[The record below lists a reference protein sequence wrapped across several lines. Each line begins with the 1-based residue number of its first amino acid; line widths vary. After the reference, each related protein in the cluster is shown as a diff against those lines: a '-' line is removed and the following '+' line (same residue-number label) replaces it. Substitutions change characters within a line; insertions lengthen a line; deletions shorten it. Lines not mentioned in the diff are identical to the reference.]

1 MNRGVVFLIIL
12 LTVVVFAGLV
22 QYGWT
27 NRWGGKMDTTVEPP
41 LVLAMPQLDKSLS
54 LDDSDFTDDVWR
66 TLAPLAVPMLHQVT
80 QTPHGQHLVPT
91 VNVRTFHNGKDV
103 YFLFEWKD
111 DAASRVH
118 DIDEFPDGV
127 AVGFPLGGESPG
139 TSIMMGFQSPV
150 NIWQW
155 KANLDAAV
163 WGGVGERFTSND
175 NYVYVPTAGIP
186 TAAEPI
192 TSACQDLIA
201 VRPGTL
207 TPKEETAVTGR
218 GQWRDGAWRVII
230 KRPLTTGDA
239 EGDVQIKPGKMHVVF
254 AVWDG
259 SKGDRGSRKSLSE
272 WLILDVKSSES
283 ADRAQ
288 AGRSLATMDLPM
300 LGDVAPAEKEE
311 PKVIKPPEK
320 RPRIIEIQAK
330 RFEYTPSEI
339 TLQKNELVTLRLVSM
354 DVAHGL
360 YLDGYEINMN
370 VGAGETTTKTFR
382 ADKTGRFSFRCSVTC
397 GPFHPY
403 MIGYMNVEPNTRF
416 HIFVG
421 VAMAAGLV
429 ALVSALVMRT
439 KKEAPQND

>member
-66 TLAPLAVPMLHQVT
+66 TLAPLAVPMMHQVT
-80 QTPHGQHLVPT
+80 QKPHGQHLVRA
-91 VNVRTFHNGKDV
+91 VNVRSFHNGKDV

-127 AVGFPLGGESPG
+127 AVGFPLGGEPPAM
-139 TSIMMGFQSPV
+139 SIMMGFQSAV

-163 WGGVGERFTSND
+163 WGGADERFTANT
-175 NYVYVPTAGIP
+175 NYLYVPTAGVP
-186 TAAEPI
+186 TADEPI

-201 VRPGTL
+201 TRPGTL
-207 TPKEETAVTGR
+207 TPKETTALTGR
-218 GQWRDGAWRVII
+218 GQWSDGAWRVII

-239 EGDVQIKPGKMHVVF
+239 ERDAQVKPGKMHVVF

-283 ADRAQ
+283 ADGAQ

-300 LGDVAPAEKEE
+300 LAAAAPAEKEE
-311 PKVIKPPEK
+311 
-320 RPRIIEIQAK
+320 PRIIEIQAK

-360 YLDGYEINMN
+360 YLDGYDINMN
-370 VGAGETTTKTFR
+370 VEAGETTTRTLR

-421 VAMAAGLV
+421 VAAAAGLI